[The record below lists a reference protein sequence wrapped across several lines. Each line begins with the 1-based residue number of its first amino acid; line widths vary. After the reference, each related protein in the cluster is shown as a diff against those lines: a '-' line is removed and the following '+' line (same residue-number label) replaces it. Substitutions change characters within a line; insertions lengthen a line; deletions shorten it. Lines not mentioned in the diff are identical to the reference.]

1 MSGDFKKSDLR
12 SHEIKS
18 KVYFKFC
25 KFRAPSQKLFLDS
38 KKKLNIFLSI
48 LIHTYR
54 RRGFKR
60 CYTGCIVAL
69 CLQNIP
75 VKIFLLINMEKK
87 KISVQNLLSKNYESK
102 EYVNTRWAAL
112 RPVRSTSCRDVF
124 GTLRRC
130 FEHQNTFWS
139 LI

>member
-1 MSGDFKKSDLR
+1 MNGDFKKSDLR

-25 KFRAPSQKLFLDS
+25 KSNAPSQKLFLDS
-38 KKKLNIFLSI
+38 KIKLNIFLSI
-48 LIHTYR
+48 LFHTYR

-75 VKIFLLINMEKK
+75 VKIFLLNSMEKK
-87 KISVQNLLSKNYESK
+87 KISVQNLLSKNYERK
-102 EYVNTRWAAL
+102 EYGNTRWAAM
-112 RPVRSTSCRDVF
+112 RPVRSTS
-124 GTLRRC
+124 LR
-130 FEHQNTFWS
+130 NIWTVP
-139 LI
+139 